1 VFLTIHY
8 LLESFVMPVITVL
21 AVYLNNNVVMVVGI
35 QLNTIVKDYQ
45 QQNVII
51 LLLIESM

>member
-1 VFLTIHY
+1 
-8 LLESFVMPVITVL
+8 MPVITVL